1 MTITMNSSHGTQR
14 TASVA
19 APPSSPE
26 GPNTDTE
33 AAVLLPEP
41 SACALSDGSLAGL
54 SMLLTQI
61 DEHDRTESRQIETTA
76 DQAATQEENERVAQ
90 LEKKAD
96 DDRDQGLASGI
107 GGMVG
112 GAFAIAGGL
121 VPSPAGASGAAQSSA
136 AHDVLSGIG
145 AISSKTGDLVGALYR
160 GNADSADASAARFDA
175 EAQSDLR
182 RYNEAQGD
190 VQTANQAMQ
199 KVEQFLD
206 QIQQTENATRL
217 TAATFR
223 G

>member
-1 MTITMNSSHGTQR
+1 
-14 TASVA
+14 
-19 APPSSPE
+19 
-26 GPNTDTE
+26 
-33 AAVLLPEP
+33 
-41 SACALSDGSLAGL
+41 
-54 SMLLTQI
+54 
-61 DEHDRTESRQIETTA
+61 
-76 DQAATQEENERVAQ
+76 
-90 LEKKAD
+90 
-96 DDRDQGLASGI
+96 
-107 GGMVG
+107 
-112 GAFAIAGGL
+112 
-121 VPSPAGASGAAQSSA
+121 
-136 AHDVLSGIG
+136 
-145 AISSKTGDLVGALYR
+145 VGALYR